1 MALFGLNDQRSQ
13 IFALITILGG
23 AGLYGVFT
31 YLYRPTAQR
40 ITAVRAQLD
49 TIDSVIRMAKTELA
63 KGSKDEVEREV
74 GRFRG
79 TLAVMRQL
87 VPEKNEVPTLIDDV
101 SNRAKIRG
109 ITIGSMQPL
118 SVEPGTPFD
127 TYRYRFE
134 VYGRYDQVGEFLS
147 DIASLPRIIVPEQL
161 GLRPAQ
167 QNTQRILNDTSGAL
181 LEATFS
187 MRTFVKSPRAAPVGG
202 GAR

>member
-1 MALFGLNDQRSQ
+1 VVTD
-13 IFALITILGG
+13 LGG
-23 AGLYGVFT
+23 YEFRDGAIIGAAGLYGVFT
-31 YLYRPTAQR
+31 YLYQPTAQR
-40 ITAVRAQLD
+40 ITAAQAQLD
-49 TIDSVIRMAKTELA
+49 TMDSLIRLAKAELA
-63 KGSKDEVEREV
+63 KGSKDDVERQV

-79 TLAVMRQL
+79 MLAVMRQL

-118 SVEPGTPFD
+118 SVEPGSPFD

-134 VYGRYDQVGEFLS
+134 VYGRFDQVGEFLA

-161 GLRPAQ
+161 VLRSAPA
-167 QNTQRILNDTSGAL
+167 NTQRLLSDTTGAL

-187 MRTFVKSPRAAPVGG
+187 MRTFVKTPRAAPT
-202 GAR
+202 GAAP